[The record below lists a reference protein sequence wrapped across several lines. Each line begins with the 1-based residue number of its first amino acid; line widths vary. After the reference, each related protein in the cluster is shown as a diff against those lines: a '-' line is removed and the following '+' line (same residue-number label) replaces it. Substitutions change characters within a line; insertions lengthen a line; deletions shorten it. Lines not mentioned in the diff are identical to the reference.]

1 MISFNSANLY
11 LVFDTFLLLLIGIG
25 PKIAL
30 VPYVEITA
38 GGGPRWRVLLFN
50 KQDELISE
58 TAFLPDHWSHG

>member
-1 MISFNSANLY
+1 VFSFNSANLY

-38 GGGPRWRVLLFN
+38 GGGPRWRVLSI
-50 KQDELISE
+50 QQTRRVDQ
-58 TAFLPDHWSHG
+58 